1 MTMPEVPVSP
11 TKAPTLMST
20 SMSVDTVAQVS
31 PSSVTWPTTAPY
43 SVTTGS
49 PSSIPEL
56 APLEIVKLWA
66 QFDEDQS
73 TTLQDSK
80 T

>member
-1 MTMPEVPVSP
+1 MKENSPFTSPEVPVSP

-20 SMSVDTVAQVS
+20 SITVLTVAQFS

-49 PSSIPEL
+49 
-56 APLEIVKLWA
+56 
-66 QFDEDQS
+66 
-73 TTLQDSK
+73 
-80 T
+80 